1 MKNTFVETSNV
12 KRFLTA
18 LSALEQRGAQEACLA
33 VVDGLPGLG
42 KTTTLKQWVAQNGAV
57 YLRAKKEWSPSWF
70 MNELLEELRVN
81 QPPHSFQK
89 KFQKVV
95 QELALRNAGAQ
106 MARRNFALV
115 VDEAD
120 HISKKETILETVRDI
135 SDIIELPVILVGMGK
150 VNDHL
155 TRFPQVAS
163 RVSQKVRFEKATIDD
178 VRLLIEKRCEVKVAP
193 DLATFVLKVSQGFNR
208 EVLEAI
214 ANIER
219 FGLRMDAADIGDQG
233 VTLADMAGQPIV
245 NDRHTNQPIFVPEQ
259 Y

>member
-12 KRFLTA
+12 KRFLSA
-18 LSALEQRGAQEACLA
+18 LAALEQRGAQEACLT
-33 VVDGLPGLG
+33 VIDGAPGLG
-42 KTTTLKQWVAQNGAV
+42 KTTTLKQWVAQNGAI
-57 YLRAKKEWSPSWF
+57 YLRAKKEWTPAWF

-81 QPPHSFQK
+81 PPHSFQK

-95 QELALRNAGAQ
+95 EELAMRNSSAA

-115 VDEAD
+115 IDEAD

-178 VRLLIEKRCEVKVAP
+178 VRLLIEKRCDVKVAP
-193 DLATFVLKVSQGFNR
+193 DLATFVLKVSGGYNR

-219 FGLRMDAADIGDQG
+219 FGLRMEPSDQG
-233 VTLADMAGQPIV
+233 VTMRDMAGMVIM
-245 NDRHTNQPIFVPEQ
+245 NDRHNNHPVVVPEVF
-259 Y
+259 